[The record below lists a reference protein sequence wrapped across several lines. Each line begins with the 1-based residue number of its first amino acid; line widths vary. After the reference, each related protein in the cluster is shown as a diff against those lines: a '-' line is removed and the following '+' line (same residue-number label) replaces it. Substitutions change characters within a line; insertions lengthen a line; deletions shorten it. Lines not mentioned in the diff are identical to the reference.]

1 MRSGGRGVKEAAIED
16 DGGGVAWG
24 RLVESITGFEFCQL
38 EQEPNGLL
46 DHLLAVGHIYT

>member
-24 RLVESITGFEFCQL
+24 RSVESITGFKFCQL

-46 DHLLAVGHIYT
+46 NHLLAAGHI